1 MKKYLLWEKKRTF
14 AKQIYRLEIKLIFS
28 TLKLWSIYRIYV
40 KKDDTKGLKALK
52 TTVSDGSGS
61 KENIST

>member
-1 MKKYLLWEKKRTF
+1 MF

-40 KKDDTKGLKALK
+40 KKDDTKGLNALK